1 MKLSIVIPVYNS
13 EKIIPTLI
21 NSINTNLKNFENSFE
36 IILVNDFS
44 SDQSWNTIINLS
56 KSYHYIKG
64 INLKKNYGQHSAI
77 FVGLKY
83 CSGDKIIC
91 MDDDMQH
98 DPAYIKDLY
107 NELDNGYDTCYV
119 KYLNRKHSLIKIFIS
134 WLNNIF
140 SSYLMNKSLN
150 IYTSSFKGISSE
162 VKNKIINNSTRFI
175 FLDYWII
182 KNSQSIQTIK
192 VKHKIRLEGGT
203 NYKLRELLTLWSRM
217 IFLIETKKLN
227 LRSLIINFLK
237 FIFKNFLKNY
247 VNLKNTEEIIVDTK
261 TF

>member
-1 MKLSIVIPVYNS
+1 MKLSIIIPVYNS

-21 NSINTNLKNFENSFE
+21 NSINENLKNFKNFFE

-44 SDQSWNTIINLS
+44 NDQSWNTIINLS
-56 KSYHYIKG
+56 KSYNFIKG
-64 INLKKNYGQHSAI
+64 INLKQNYGQHSAI

-98 DPAYIKDLY
+98 DPVYIKDLY
-107 NELDNGYDTCYV
+107 NEVDNGYDACYV
-119 KYLNRKHSLIKIFIS
+119 KYLNRKHSVIKIFIS
-134 WLNNIF
+134 WLNNII
-140 SSYLMNKSLN
+140 SSYLINKPLN
-150 IYTSSFKGISSE
+150 IYPSSYKAISSKI
-162 VKNKIINNSTRFI
+162 KNNIINNSTQFV

-192 VKHKIRLEGGT
+192 VKHKNRFEGET

-217 IFLIETKKLN
+217 IFLIESKKFN

-237 FIFKNFLKNY
+237 FIFRNFLKNY
-247 VNLKNTEEIIVDTK
+247 VNIKDTEEIIVDTK